1 MTILLD
7 DLYEGKII
15 PNNENFLNNPKYKE
29 TVDQYYAM
37 YEHLYSALDK
47 NCKRIFD
54 DLLDIKCKL
63 EDIECLEYFK
73 YGFSLSYSFMLDS
86 LEVIKKQK
94 K

>member
-47 NCKRIFD
+47 NC
-54 DLLDIKCKL
+54 
-63 EDIECLEYFK
+63 
-73 YGFSLSYSFMLDS
+73 
-86 LEVIKKQK
+86 
-94 K
+94 